1 LVIHLWFDISMSDNF
16 RQRRRVRT
24 GRIVALL
31 VALTLVGAA
40 CGSDTTDDD
49 ASGSGDLLGAVRNP
63 PLAVG
68 DVTLTDTSGAT
79 PRSVTMTPPKGD
91 LYVVYFGYASCPD
104 ICPTTLSDIQVALGD
119 LDEAD
124 AKRVTVGMVTVD
136 PERDTPELL
145 SEYLSHFFD
154 RSMALRAETPEAL
167 TAATEA
173 FGVRYEIAPHPPGA
187 TDYEVSH
194 TAVTYVIDDTG
205 KVAVEWPFGFD
216 SEHMTKDLNTL
227 LEG

>member
-1 LVIHLWFDISMSDNF
+1 MHLWFDISMSDNF

-136 PERDTPELL
+136 Q
-145 SEYLSHFFD
+145 S
-154 RSMALRAETPEAL
+154 
-167 TAATEA
+167 AT
-173 FGVRYEIAPHPPGA
+173 HP
-187 TDYEVSH
+187 SC
-194 TAVTYVIDDTG
+194 
-205 KVAVEWPFGFD
+205 
-216 SEHMTKDLNTL
+216 
-227 LEG
+227 